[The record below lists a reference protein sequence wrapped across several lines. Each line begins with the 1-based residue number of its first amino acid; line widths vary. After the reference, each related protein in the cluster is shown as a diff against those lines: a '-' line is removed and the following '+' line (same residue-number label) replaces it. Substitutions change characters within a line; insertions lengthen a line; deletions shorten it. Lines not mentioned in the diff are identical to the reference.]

1 MIRRPP
7 RSTLF
12 PYTTLFRS
20 DALGRLHRHRVAVAQ
35 GELEVRAAGLHAVAD
50 PDDLE
55 GLAVA
60 LRDAGDHVGDQ
71 RAGQAVQRT
80 ALPLVVRAGHLEDT
94 VLGALDVD
102 RCGDGV
108 RELPLG
114 PLDVHRLAVDR

>member
-20 DALGRLHRHRVAVAQ
+20 DAVGSLDRHRVAVAQ
-35 GELEVRAAGLHAVAD
+35 RELEVRAAGLHAVAD

-60 LRDAGDHVGDQ
+60 LGDAGDHVGDQ
-71 RAGQAVQRT
+71 RAGQTVQRT
-80 ALPLVVRAGHLEDT
+80 ALALVVRAGHLDDT
-94 VLGALDVD
+94 VLGALEIG
-102 RCGDGV
+102 R
-108 RELPLG
+108 
-114 PLDVHRLAVDR
+114 A